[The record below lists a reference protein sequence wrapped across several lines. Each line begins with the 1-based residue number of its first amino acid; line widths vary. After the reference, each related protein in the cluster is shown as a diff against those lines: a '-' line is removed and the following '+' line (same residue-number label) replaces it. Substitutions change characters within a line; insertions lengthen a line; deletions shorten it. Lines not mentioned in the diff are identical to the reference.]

1 LTCLKLILNGYC
13 HAPTTVMRL
22 DAPGALQAVIICG
35 IARKAIFKDDTVR
48 EEFMKRMH

>member
-1 LTCLKLILNGYC
+1 MVIAMLRQQSC
-13 HAPTTVMRL
+13 L